1 MRANLALVFAVAL
14 VVALSASSPQTSSP
28 CARLTIE
35 ASLDPRSH
43 TVTGT
48 ATCAVTRATH
58 LRVATY
64 PRLLRT
70 SRGINDV
77 RSPWFYPRGF
87 DAADMRLTDA
97 SGAELTGEG
106 AWQDLG
112 PRQAGETVSLR
123 FATRV
128 PRRNGTFGE
137 RDGVFYMLGGWHP
150 AFADADAPVAA
161 TTIELHVTSPKDTVG
176 FVGETPFGARSRRR
190 TDGVMQARFVPWL
203 VAGSATVKVRDAGVM
218 ITPEA
223 APHGEMPYDLRD
235 VSAELDTLAARTLA
249 ETLETGAQWAD
260 SQSLPRK
267 PLIVVIA
274 PLREKLVEKFDGG
287 LAVSNRAFHV
297 AAILQRLHRLA
308 IWRAQL
314 GTYALSKARSAETGI
329 DALPPEL
336 VADTVGVI
344 MRDALARSLY
354 STNEYAAQMF
364 EHVAII
370 PEIDSLIFAPQVAFA
385 DAYYEAIDETPVVA
399 DHLDDFD
406 TTMPRGKLIATKLVD
421 RIGDAGALAL
431 VLAYLPSTSTF
442 LSVVRAG
449 AGDEVVAGL
458 REWLGPIPKLD
469 YVLGEVETTPVG
481 TRVHVEARGP
491 DADKVHEPITVR
503 LRFPK
508 KHRLEATRLGPG
520 ELFFPG
526 ATPPKLVEVDPFERT
541 VQLAAQ
547 PGETTR
553 YNDRSSPRWR
563 FLLNDIT
570 GIFAITNSQVSANA
584 DFALRRIHDLRY
596 AFGFTASYAPE
607 SVGLGASAI
616 YKFGKAVTPL
626 QLADRVGLGLGYNR
640 LRGNFDNATP
650 GDLLSLS
657 LGYSHDDR
665 LNPYFSFEGAGWSLS
680 SGVAYGRDDAGVD
693 YVFGQ
698 LGAGVLQ
705 IWQLGL
711 AHALVGRLRG
721 DILLGDAPKQSE
733 LRLGGRYRG
742 GRGYE
747 VNEARGTKRI
757 TASAEYRH
765 ILEADMR
772 SDWLRLFTFTRVEGA
787 FFGDVVVLPVERD
800 GCNRSVFTDVG
811 YSVRFIGDVFNLY
824 TSSLGLDFGFPLN
837 RCPDERDRFPV
848 TIYASFLQSFA
859 SF

>member
-1 MRANLALVFAVAL
+1 MREHL
-14 VVALSASSPQTSSP
+14 
-28 CARLTIE
+28 
-35 ASLDPRSH
+35 
-43 TVTGT
+43 VTGT
-48 ATCAVTRATH
+48 ATCVVARDTQ

-70 SRGINDV
+70 PRGINDV
-77 RSPWFYPRGF
+77 RQPWFYPNGF
-87 DAADMRLTDA
+87 DAADMLLSDG
-97 SGAELTGEG
+97 SGPQLTGEG

-112 PRQAGETVSLR
+112 PRHAGDVVSLV
-123 FATRV
+123 FVTRV

-137 RDGVFYMLGGWHP
+137 RDGAFYMLGGWHP
-150 AFADADAPVAA
+150 AFADADSPVQA
-161 TTIELHVTSPKDTVG
+161 TTIEFHVTSPKRTVG
-176 FVGETPFGARSRRR
+176 FVGETPFGGRSPRR
-190 TDGVMQARFVPWL
+190 TDGVMNARFVPWL
-203 VAGSATVKVRDAGVM
+203 VSGSANVKVRDAGVV
-218 ITPEA
+218 ITPG
-223 APHGEMPYDLRD
+223 PTPRGDTPYDLRD
-235 VSAELDTLAARTLA
+235 ISAGLDDLASQTLS
-249 ETLETGAQWAD
+249 ETLETGAAWAD
-260 SQSLPRK
+260 TQNLPRK
-267 PLIVVIA
+267 RLIVVVA

-297 AAILQRLHRLA
+297 AALLQRLHKLSL
-308 IWRAQL
+308 WRAQL
-314 GTYALSKARSAETGI
+314 GMYALDKARAVETGPE
-329 DALPPEL
+329 ALPPEL
-336 VADTVGVI
+336 VADTIGVI
-344 MRDALARSLY
+344 MRDDLARSLY
-354 STNEYAAQMF
+354 KTNEYAAQMF

-406 TTMPRGKLIATKLVD
+406 TTMPRGKLVATKLVD

-431 VLAYLPSTSTF
+431 TETYLPSHSTF
-442 LSVVRAG
+442 MAVVRAG
-449 AGDEVVAGL
+449 AGDEVVDGI
-458 REWLGPIPKLD
+458 REWLGPVPHID
-469 YVLGEVETTPVG
+469 YVLGAVETTPEG
-481 TRVHVEARGP
+481 TRVQVDAIGP
-491 DADKVHEPITVR
+491 HADKVHEPITVR

-526 ATPPKLVEVDPFERT
+526 KVAPKLVEVDPFQRT
-541 VQLAAQ
+541 VQLASQ

-584 DFALRRIHDLRY
+584 DFALRRIDDLRY
-596 AFGFTASYAPE
+596 AFGFSASYAPE
-607 SVGLGASAI
+607 SVGLGASAV
-616 YKFGKAVTPL
+616 YKFGKAITPL
-626 QLADRVGLGLGYNR
+626 ALADRVGLALGYNR

-665 LNPYFSFEGAGWSLS
+665 LNPYFSFEGQGWSLS
-680 SGVAYGRDDAGVD
+680 SGVAYGKDDNGTD

-698 LGAGVLQ
+698 LGAGMLQ
-705 IWQLGL
+705 IWQLALG
-711 AHALVGRLRG
+711 HALVGRIRG
-721 DILLGDAPKQSE
+721 DILIGDAPKQSE

-757 TASAEYRH
+757 TASGEYRH

-772 SDWLRLFTFTRVEGA
+772 SDWLRVFTFTRVEGA

-824 TSSLGLDFGFPLN
+824 TSSLGFDFGFPLN
-837 RCPDERDRFPV
+837 RCPDESDRFPV
-848 TIYASFLQSFA
+848 TIYASFLQSFS